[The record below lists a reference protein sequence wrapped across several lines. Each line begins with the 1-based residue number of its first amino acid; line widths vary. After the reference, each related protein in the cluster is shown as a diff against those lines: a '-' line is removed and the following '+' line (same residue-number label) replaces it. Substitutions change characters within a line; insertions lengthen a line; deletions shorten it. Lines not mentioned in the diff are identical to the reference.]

1 MPNERRTYMHDKVM
15 RNLERVP
22 LTSLHLPQE
31 VLAVEL
37 IDLLNVPEDDAALPP
52 QGLGYI
58 WALELR
64 DVVLYDILQRQDVVP
79 LCLHHLPHYVGQ
91 CSVQHEGV
99 KFQFELN
106 TVNHLLFA
114 CEKIF

>member
-1 MPNERRTYMHDKVM
+1 MQKNIGKEVLSDHKTANLMPANEWWTYMHDKVM
-15 RNLERVP
+15 RNLEWVP

-58 WALELR
+58 WA
-64 DVVLYDILQRQDVVP
+64 P
-79 LCLHHLPHYVGQ
+79 
-91 CSVQHEGV
+91 
-99 KFQFELN
+99 
-106 TVNHLLFA
+106 
-114 CEKIF
+114 